1 MIKIDYIDESFDK
14 VKADFE
20 VIFVIKEDLS
30 HRFIDKDDFK
40 LCQDFKN
47 PNLLLVEKKRLYIAL
62 EELNL
67 DSIRV
72 GVFKAIKALKNL
84 KIKSFKIHSY
94 LTEQDELTFVAYAE
108 GALFGA
114 YEFDLYKSEKSKL
127 NLSNIYICK
136 DEFNNRA
143 IDSKMAKAAL
153 KKGEIMASS
162 ANFAKDRVNEIPN
175 SYTPEKMANDA
186 KEVAKRYKEIECVI
200 HDKEFLQKENMNA
213 FLAVN
218 RSSANPPYLIHLIY
232 KPKEAKKRVIFVGK
246 GLTYDSGG
254 LSLKPSNYMVTMK
267 SDKSGAMAAMA
278 IVEGACKLKLPFEIH
293 AILGATENMIG
304 GNSYKPDDVLISR
317 SKTTIEVRNTDA
329 EGRLVLA
336 DCLSY
341 AQDFKPDILI
351 DLATLTG
358 ACVVGLGEY
367 TAGIMGNNAKLKEKF
382 KALSKDSG
390 ELYTILEFNPYLKE
404 LIKSNVADISNTS
417 SSSYG
422 GAITAGL
429 FLERF
434 IKKEYKDCWIHLDI
448 AGPAYLEKAW
458 GYNSFGASGAGVRA
472 CLYFLDELK
481 KEL

>member
-40 LCQDFKN
+40 LCQDLKN

-186 KEVAKRYKEIECVI
+186 KEVAKRHKEIECVI
-200 HDKEFLQKENMNA
+200 HDKEL
-213 FLAVN
+213 
-218 RSSANPPYLIHLIY
+218 SLIH
-232 KPKEAKKRVIFVGK
+232 
-246 GLTYDSGG
+246 
-254 LSLKPSNYMVTMK
+254 
-267 SDKSGAMAAMA
+267 
-278 IVEGACKLKLPFEIH
+278 
-293 AILGATENMIG
+293 
-304 GNSYKPDDVLISR
+304 ISEPTR
-317 SKTTIEVRNTDA
+317 
-329 EGRLVLA
+329 
-336 DCLSY
+336 
-341 AQDFKPDILI
+341 P
-351 DLATLTG
+351 
-358 ACVVGLGEY
+358 
-367 TAGIMGNNAKLKEKF
+367 
-382 KALSKDSG
+382 
-390 ELYTILEFNPYLKE
+390 
-404 LIKSNVADISNTS
+404 
-417 SSSYG
+417 
-422 GAITAGL
+422 L
-429 FLERF
+429 F
-434 IKKEYKDCWIHLDI
+434 
-448 AGPAYLEKAW
+448 
-458 GYNSFGASGAGVRA
+458 
-472 CLYFLDELK
+472 
-481 KEL
+481 